1 MLETTLRG
9 LAEKLIPVEFDRLRL
24 EVREEVSRKSMELAK
39 RGLIHSGAAV
49 GSTHTICVQQ
59 VEKRVEAVWRILL
72 RVMARIGVS
81 FSDVLASDLKAFLD
95 YHAPVSLWE
104 LPGFYTQMGGK
115 ELYEKQ
121 FGSALLEAREQVL
134 RRLHA
139 EIDLY
144 VEGLRAKALQAA
156 AVVVAKERDQKFGI
170 LLSPNQATIDFDAW
184 KAHFGSGG
192 ASIAILYLDIDYFK
206 SFNTRYTETV
216 VDQTILPDVLR
227 LLASLV
233 DQRGGCYQQGGDEFV
248 MILPNHEKT
257 ESAAFAEKV
266 RSLIASQQF
275 RVGDKTETLTISGGV
290 ALWPEHGG
298 TYDAV
303 LLKANQAKQ
312 TAKQARN
319 TIVLHQ

>member
-1 MLETTLRG
+1 MLETTLRD
-9 LAEKLIPVEFDRLRL
+9 LAEKLIPTEFDKLRL
-24 EVREEVSRKSMELAK
+24 EVREEVSRKSMELAQ
-39 RGLIHSGAAV
+39 RGLFHSGAAV

-59 VEKRVEAVWRILL
+59 VEKRVEVVWGVLL

-81 FSDVLASDLKAFLD
+81 FSDALAPDLKAFLD
-95 YHAPVSLWE
+95 YHSPVSLWE

-156 AVVVAKERDQKFGI
+156 AVVTKERDQKFGI
-170 LLSPNQATIDFDAW
+170 LLSPKQATLDFDTW
-184 KAHFGSGG
+184 KAHLSSGG
-192 ASIAILYLDIDYFK
+192 ALIAILYLDIDHFK

-227 LLASLV
+227 LLAGLV
-233 DQRGGCYQQGGDEFV
+233 DQRGGGYQQGGDEFV
-248 MILPNHEKT
+248 IILPNHDKA
-257 ESAAFAEKV
+257 ESVAFAEKL
-266 RSLIASQQF
+266 RSHIASQQF
-275 RVGDKTETLTISGGV
+275 RVRDNIETLTISGGV

-312 TAKQARN
+312 TAKQTRN
-319 TIVLHQ
+319 TIVLYQ